1 MPTDAGADAVSLVS
15 DLCDYIRTHLES
27 PLTLAALGR
36 QAGMSP
42 AHLQRVFKRVAGV
55 SPRQF
60 AAACRL
66 DLLKSK
72 LKGGDS
78 VTTAMT
84 AAGYGSSSRL
94 YGRAADRLG
103 MTPGQY
109 RAGGLRKGGPVA
121 IRFTTAECPVGRVIL
136 AATGKGV
143 CWLGFG
149 DADREMESALQKEFP
164 KAEIARDDDSLA
176 PWLAEL
182 QKHFAGEQPHI
193 DLPLDVRATA
203 FQQRVWDAL
212 RTIPYGETRSYK
224 QVAEAIGSPTA
235 VRAVARACATNPVAV
250 VVPCHRVIGTDGK
263 LHGYAGGLH
272 RKEKLLEAEKKR
284 SSPRATAPGA
294 RGPAPKRR
302 RA

>member
-1 MPTDAGADAVSLVS
+1 MPTVTPTADTVSLIA
-15 DLCDYIRTHLES
+15 DLCDYIRARPDPVPT
-27 PLTLAALGR
+27 LTALGR

-42 AHLQRVFKRVAGV
+42 AHLQRVFKRIVGV

-60 AAACRL
+60 ADACRL
-66 DLLKSK
+66 DRLKRK
-72 LKGGDS
+72 LKGGDT

-94 YGRAADRLG
+94 YERAADRLG

-109 RAGGLRKGGPVA
+109 QKGGPVA
-121 IRFTTAECPVGRVIL
+121 IRFATAACPLGRVIL

-143 CWLGFG
+143 CWLSFG
-149 DADREMESALQKEFP
+149 DTDAAMEAALRAEFP
-164 KAEIARDDDSLA
+164 KATVTRGAGDLA
-176 PWLAEL
+176 PWVAEL
-182 QKHFAGEQPHI
+182 QRHLAGEQPHL

-203 FQQRVWDAL
+203 FQRRVWDAL
-212 RTIPYGETRSYK
+212 LAIPYGETRSYK
-224 QVAEAIGSPTA
+224 QVAEAIGAPTA

-272 RKEKLLEAEKKR
+272 RKKKLLETEKR
-284 SSPRATAPGA
+284 
-294 RGPAPKRR
+294 
-302 RA
+302 